1 MMKVYV
7 KIYSLLYYLLIFS
20 FEFQICVHWVEFEHN
35 RRVTT
40 TVWWSFVSH
49 FLMAVYDSVIIY
61 MTSHKQ
67 RNSNKES
74 GLIYIACFC

>member
-1 MMKVYV
+1 MMKLYV

-49 FLMAVYDSVIIY
+49 FLMAVYDSIIRY

-67 RNSNKES
+67 GNSNKEA